1 MRMNYWY
8 WVQRFLLSF
17 TFGVIAFSATCST
30 SKGFIIKGK
39 LSEYGAQSKVYL
51 YKMLGYE
58 LLSFDSTLHKLG
70 VFEFKYAAALPRG
83 FYKIGF
89 SKENSITIIVSNE
102 NISITGNPAIE
113 KSIMVVGSKENDVY
127 AAYRKYNEA
136 QQKNTEAAQQEANQL
151 SQQPGMTQALFDQAV
166 IGIRSRLDSLNS
178 IHRKNIEQLIQAN
191 PGLFITKVMAMS
203 LPKSNVTIE
212 TYFTKEELS
221 DPEYAAGEMIPSK
234 MRVLYQYMLEQDIT
248 VWKNTTHFLLQQAA
262 DSSDNKQVIY
272 LTMIPILSNQDI
284 DYTRQ
289 LANAYVSEYPHSSL
303 AQNLKKQLPKGAPTI
318 GEIAPNIILTDVN
331 GARKS
336 LYEMRGKVVLLDFW
350 ASWCGPCRGEN
361 PNVVRAYQEYKDK
374 GFTVFSVSLDTNKE
388 AWLTAIQKDGLVWP
402 NHVSDLKGWSTEPAK
417 EYSVRGIPMTY
428 LIDKNGYVVATN
440 LRGEALHLKLAELL
454 SKP

>member
-1 MRMNYWY
+1 MNYWY

>member
-17 TFGVIAFSATCST
+17 TFGVIAFSASCST
-30 SKGFIIKGK
+30 SKGFIVKGK

-272 LTMIPILSNQDI
+272 LTMIPILSNQDM

-440 LRGEALHLKLAELL
+440 LRGEALHIKLAELL